1 MLNLTLEEVKAY
13 QKDYTAVPVAKEC
26 LADMTTPLAFLAAV
40 KNSSNDYFLLE
51 SLEGGERWG
60 RYSFVGY
67 DPIVKLRAKDKVV
80 EVINGAKVKFKT
92 KDPVNCIKEVLA
104 EYRVPKIGGIPPLTG
119 GFVGYFGYDFVQYC
133 EPSLQ
138 FDPAKIRSIRQ
149 EIRQEKVFCF

>member
-1 MLNLTLEEVKAY
+1 M
-13 QKDYTAVPVAKEC
+13 
-26 LADMTTPLAFLAAV
+26 
-40 KNSSNDYFLLE
+40 
-51 SLEGGERWG
+51 EGGERWG

-119 GFVGYFGYDFVQYC
+119 GFCRLFLVMTLF
-133 EPSLQ
+133 
-138 FDPAKIRSIRQ
+138 SIVSRVCNLTRQ
-149 EIRQEKVFCF
+149 KRQIFLILI

>member
-1 MLNLTLEEVKAY
+1 MSAGDVI
-13 QKDYTAVPVAKEC
+13 
-26 LADMTTPLAFLAAV
+26 
-40 KNSSNDYFLLE
+40 LL
-51 SLEGGERWG
+51 SAM
-60 RYSFVGY
+60 
-67 DPIVKLRAKDKVV
+67 RAKDKVV

-138 FDPAKIRSIRQ
+138 FDPTKATDFPDFDLPVIIFTCPNAKG
-149 EIRQEKVFCF
+149 K